1 LDRFKGLF
9 VARERATTRPPLRRG
24 VETSLLV

>member
-9 VARERATTRPPLRRG
+9 VARERATKPPLRRC